1 MLVLYVEIAIVWVP
15 ILIASAPASRPEP
28 LNPRTESGTT
38 GTLGAMKSLNLRFR
52 DDATYEAI
60 KAAAARAGVSL
71 QEYIETAAV
80 DRALARQKQFVDA
93 ALQHRDAIA
102 EAFAEIDPADGDP
115 KSSRNLLGQAKAAMM
130 DVESDSEPHGNAA

>member
-1 MLVLYVEIAIVWVP
+1 
-15 ILIASAPASRPEP
+15 
-28 LNPRTESGTT
+28 
-38 GTLGAMKSLNLRFR
+38 MKSLNLRFR

-71 QEYIETAAV
+71 QEYIETAAA

-102 EAFAEIDPADGDP
+102 EAFAEVDPADGDP

-130 DVESDSEPHGNAA
+130 DAENHSEPQGNAA